1 MSSEHEKIVG
11 LWFDKAEADLT
22 AANILFESNP
32 LVLDIVCFHCQQA
45 VEKYLKGFLVF
56 YDVEFPKT
64 HILEYLIKLCSKV
77 DPVFNTIELNELSQ
91 FAVRARYPHDS
102 YAPEREETFYYLELG
117 QNVRELVIMKINQ
130 VFSLNNFEL
139 QTFNE
144 VSF

>member
-1 MSSEHEKIVG
+1 MSEHEKIVG

>member
-1 MSSEHEKIVG
+1 MSEHEKIVG

-91 FAVRARYPHDS
+91 FAVRARYPHDR

-117 QNVRELVIMKINQ
+117 QNVRELVMFKINQ
-130 VFSLNNFEL
+130 ELAIINTQL
-139 QTFNE
+139 QTISEF
-144 VSF
+144 SF